1 MVIVAVDVLV
11 ADAVAHAAAAA
22 DATAA
27 AKASA
32 AAAAAVVAA
41 ETAAAADAAAAA
53 ADDDNGDNN
62 DDDDDNDE
70 DDDDDDEDHDDDD
83 DDDDDDYDNA
93 GRLFADV
100 APLTCNGICKGTCSR
115 NRASYMAA
123 RCQRPEGTSQEFCF
137 SDYFPTTTS
146 NEQRKMWV
154 LDGAVL
160 VSEEPVREDKYTL
173 SLSAGHATV

>member
-70 DDDDDDEDHDDDD
+70 DDDDDDDEDHDDNDD
-83 DDDDDDYDNA
+83 DDDNA

>member
-1 MVIVAVDVLV
+1 MVAVVIVAVDVLV

-27 AKASA
+27 AEASA

-70 DDDDDDEDHDDDD
+70 DDDDDDEDHDDNDD
-83 DDDDDDYDNA
+83 DDDNA